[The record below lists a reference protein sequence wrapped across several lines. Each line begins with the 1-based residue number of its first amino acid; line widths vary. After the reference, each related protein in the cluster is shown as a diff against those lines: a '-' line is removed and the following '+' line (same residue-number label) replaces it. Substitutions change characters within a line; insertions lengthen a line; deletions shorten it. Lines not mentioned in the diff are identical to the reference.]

1 MHTAPTQPAY
11 ASRSSPAIAPKTA
24 RSHPRLLRRPAPPH
38 VRRWRRS
45 ALVLALAPAVAA
57 CGGGDPPAPPP
68 VKVTVAA
75 VITREIN
82 EWDEFTGRMQA
93 VETVEIRPRVS
104 GYVQRVAFEEGKEV
118 RKGDV
123 LFVIDPRPY
132 RAELA
137 RAAAELERART
148 RAQLANRDLERAR
161 FLIEKQAI
169 SQEEFDLR
177 TSALRENEAA
187 IRAAEAEVAE
197 ARLDVEWAT
206 VRSPIDGRVSRA
218 EVTEGNLVESGPGE
232 PTLLTTVVSLDPM
245 YVYFEGDE
253 QTYLKYGRLARSGAR
268 ASSRDVPNPIFLG
281 LANEEGFPHEGYVDF
296 VDNQLDPSTGT
307 IRARAVFS
315 NADRLFTPGLF
326 ARLKLVGSGRYE
338 ARLVRDAAIGT
349 DQDKK
354 FVLVLQPDS
363 TVEYRRIEPGRVVEG
378 LRIVTSGLEGG
389 EKIVVNGLQR
399 VRSGMKVDPT
409 EEPMASDSALARLE
423 GDPASSAP

>member
-1 MHTAPTQPAY
+1 MRIRTPVPPAV
-11 ASRSSPAIAPKTA
+11 
-24 RSHPRLLRRPAPPH
+24 RPSILA
-38 VRRWRRS
+38 
-45 ALVLALAPAVAA
+45 AALAPALALGA
-57 CGGGDPPAPPP
+57 CGRGDPPAPPP
-68 VKVTVAA
+68 PQVTVAA
-75 VITREIN
+75 VLEREIN

-104 GYVQRVAFEEGKEV
+104 GQVQRVAFEEGKEV
-118 RKGDV
+118 KKGDV

-137 RAAAELERART
+137 RAAAELERTRT
-148 RAQLANRDLERAR
+148 RAALATRDLERAR

-177 TSALRENEAA
+177 TSALEENQAA
-187 IRAAEAEVAE
+187 IRAAEAQVAD
-197 ARLDVEWAT
+197 AGLDVEWAT

-232 PTLLTTVVSLDPM
+232 ATLLTTVVSLDPM

-253 QTYLKYGRLARSGAR
+253 QTYLKYGQLARSGSR
-268 ASSRDVPNPIFLG
+268 ASSRDVENPIFLG

-326 ARLKLVGSGRYE
+326 ARLKLVGSGRYT
-338 ARLVRDAAIGT
+338 ARLVRDSAIGT

>member
-1 MHTAPTQPAY
+1 MRIRTSVPPAVRP
-11 ASRSSPAIAPKTA
+11 SIPAA
-24 RSHPRLLRRPAPPH
+24 
-38 VRRWRRS
+38 
-45 ALVLALAPAVAA
+45 ALAPALALALAA
-57 CGGGDPPAPPP
+57 CGRGDPPPPP
-68 VKVTVAA
+68 PPQVTVAA
-75 VITREIN
+75 VLEREIN

-104 GYVQRVAFEEGKEV
+104 GQVQRVAFEEGKEV
-118 RKGDV
+118 KKGDV

-137 RAAAELERART
+137 RAAAELERTRT
-148 RAQLANRDLERAR
+148 RAALATRDLERAR

-177 TSALRENEAA
+177 TSSLEENQAA
-187 IRAAEAEVAE
+187 IRAAEAQVAD
-197 ARLDVEWAT
+197 ASLDVEWAT

-232 PTLLTTVVSLDPM
+232 ATLLTTVVSLDPM

-253 QTYLKYGRLARSGAR
+253 QTYLKYGQLARSGSR
-268 ASSRDVPNPIFLG
+268 ASSRDVENPIFLG

-326 ARLKLVGSGRYE
+326 ARLKLVGSGRYT
-338 ARLVRDAAIGT
+338 ARLVRDSAIGT

-399 VRSGMKVDPT
+399 VRSGMKVNPS
-409 EEPMASDSALARLE
+409 EEPMASDSALALVTAGPR
-423 GDPASSAP
+423 GGRPAPVRR